1 MVSSNESEVVAF
13 LEGRA
18 AAQQSK
24 DIDRL
29 MSCYSPEIVYYDVVP
44 PLRFTGTGEVR
55 RNFLRWFDG
64 YEGPITLETHDRTI
78 VTSGDVAFAN
88 MLHLD
93 SGERRGGFQR
103 SIWVRETVCLR
114 RSDGTWSI
122 TNEHVSIPFDPTN
135 LQVWLPAEK
144 DQPA

>member
-1 MVSSNESEVVAF
+1 MTANESEIRAF
-13 LEGRA
+13 LERRA

-29 MSCYSPEIVYYDVVP
+29 MEHYAPDIVYYDVVP
-44 PLRFTGTGEVR
+44 PLRFRGVEEVR

-64 YEGPITLETHDRTI
+64 YDGPISLETHDLT
-78 VTSGDVAFAN
+78 VATSGDVAFAN

-93 SGERRGGFQR
+93 SGTRKGGFQ
-103 SIWVRETVCLR
+103 SAIWVRETVCLR
-114 RSDGTWSI
+114 QSNGTWLI
-122 TNEHVSIPFDPTN
+122 GHEHVSIPINPEN
-135 LQVWLPAEK
+135 LQIWLASDK

>member
-1 MVSSNESEVVAF
+1 MTNESEVTAF
-13 LEGRA
+13 LESRA
-18 AAQQSK
+18 EAQQAK

-29 MSCYSPEIVYYDVVP
+29 MSCYSPEIVYYDVVA
-44 PLRFTGTGEVR
+44 PLRFTGTDEVR

-78 VTSGDVAFAN
+78 VTDGDVAYAN

-93 SGERRGGFQR
+93 SGERKGGVQR

-114 RSDGTWSI
+114 RSNGTWSI
-122 TNEHVSIPFDPTN
+122 TNEHISIPIDPTTF
-135 LQVWLPAEK
+135 QVWLPAEK